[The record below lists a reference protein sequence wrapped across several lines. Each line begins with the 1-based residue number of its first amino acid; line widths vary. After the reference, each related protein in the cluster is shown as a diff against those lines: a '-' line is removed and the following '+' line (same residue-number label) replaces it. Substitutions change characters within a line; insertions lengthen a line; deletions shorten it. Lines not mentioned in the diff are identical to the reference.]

1 MSKLVAFFC
10 LLFCSYTISAQEL
23 NCTLVINAEQ
33 TGRQNQQI
41 FKTLERSLN
50 DFINKTTWTNKT
62 VSPEERVSCSMVITI
77 SEFNVDNFTATL
89 QVQSSRPVYNST
101 YNSPIFNFNDKDFKF
116 KYVEFQNLTLN
127 PNQFNSNLVS
137 VISYYAYVILGMDAD
152 TFSKKGGTEY
162 YSQAKNILSVAQSS
176 GFKGWSPVDGQQT
189 RYQLID
195 QLQSS
200 SYVEYRNVL
209 YAYHRTALDE
219 MNANQKKAKERII
232 LALNQF
238 KRLHARR
245 ANSFIQRIFFDA
257 KSDEI
262 EQIFSDGQSVKITD
276 LVDLLNRVSP
286 NNSSKWKNIKF

>member
-1 MSKLVAFFC
+1 MRKLLSGFC
-10 LLFCSYTISAQEL
+10 LLLGIFFANAQEL

-33 TGRQNQQI
+33 TGKQNQQI

-50 DFINKTTWTNKT
+50 DFINKTTWTNKV
-62 VSPEERVSCSMVITI
+62 VSPEERVNCGMVITVT
-77 SEFNVDNFTATL
+77 EFSVDNFSASL

-101 YNSPIFNFNDKDFKF
+101 YSTPVFNFNDKDFDF
-116 KYVEFQNLTLN
+116 NYVEFQNLTLN

-152 TFSKKGGTEY
+152 TFVKKGGTEY

-176 GFKGWSPVDGQQT
+176 GFKGWSPVDGAQT

-219 MNANQKKAKERII
+219 MNANQKKAKERMI

-238 KRLHARR
+238 KRLHSRR

-257 KSDEI
+257 KADEI
-262 EQIFSDGQSVKITD
+262 EQVFSGGQSVKITD
-276 LVDLLNRVSP
+276 LIDLLNRVSP

>member
-1 MSKLVAFFC
+1 MRKLLSGFC
-10 LLFCSYTISAQEL
+10 LLLSVFFTNAQEL
-23 NCTLVINAEQ
+23 NCTLAINAEQ
-33 TGRQNQQI
+33 TGKQNQQI

-50 DFINKTTWTNKT
+50 DFINKTTWTNKII
-62 VSPEERVSCSMVITI
+62 SPEERVNCGMVITI
-77 SEFNVDNFTATL
+77 TEFNVDTFKASI

-101 YNSPIFNFNDKDFKF
+101 YSTPVFNFNDKDFNF
-116 KYVEFQNLTLN
+116 NYVEFQNLTLN
-127 PNQFNSNLVS
+127 PNQFNSNLIS

-176 GFKGWSPVDGQQT
+176 GFKGWNPVDGTQT

-245 ANSFIQRIFFDA
+245 ANSFILRTFFDA

-262 EQIFSDGQSVKITD
+262 EQIFSGGQSVKVTD

>member
-1 MSKLVAFFC
+1 MCKLLSGFC
-10 LLFCSYTISAQEL
+10 LLLSVFFINAQEL

-50 DFINKTTWTNKT
+50 DFINKTTWTNKMI
-62 VSPEERVSCSMVITI
+62 SPEERVNCGMVITI
-77 SEFNVDNFTATL
+77 TEFSVDNFTATL
-89 QVQSSRPVYNST
+89 QVQSSRPVFNST
-101 YNSPIFNFNDKDFKF
+101 YSSPVFNFNDKDFKF
-116 KYVEFQNLTLN
+116 NYVEFQNLTLN

-176 GFKGWSPVDGQQT
+176 GFKGWNPVDGQQT

-262 EQIFSDGQSVKITD
+262 EQIFSGGQSVKISD

>member
-1 MSKLVAFFC
+1 MRKLIFVFC
-10 LLFCSYTISAQEL
+10 LLLSSSFVNSQEL

-50 DFINKTTWTNKT
+50 DFINKTAWTNKII
-62 VSPEERVSCSMVITI
+62 SPQERINCGMVITVT
-77 SEFNVDNFTATL
+77 EFSVDAFKASI

-101 YNSPIFNFNDKDFKF
+101 YSTPIFNFNDKDFNF
-116 KYVEFQNLTLN
+116 NYVEFQNLTLN

-162 YSQAKNILSVAQSS
+162 YAKAKNILSVAQSS
-176 GFKGWSPVDGQQT
+176 GYKGWAPVDGDQT
-189 RYQLID
+189 RYQLMD
-195 QLQSS
+195 QLLSP

-238 KRLHARR
+238 KKMNARR
-245 ANSFIQRIFFDA
+245 ANSFLQRTFFDA
-257 KSDEI
+257 KADEI
-262 EQIFSDGQSVKITD
+262 EQIFSGGQSVKITD

-286 NNSSKWKNIKF
+286 NNSSKWSNIKF